1 MIVSFEGVDGAGK
14 NTLVMAVE
22 KELVAREV
30 PVARIAFPRY
40 EESNAAML
48 AREALHE
55 NLGDLID
62 SVHGMATLFALDR
75 AEIGVELA
83 SFDADGYMILIDRYT
98 ASNVAYSAA
107 RTHGDVA
114 EVGEWIMQ
122 LEQDMLGIPA
132 PDLQILVDVEAQVAG
147 QRAESREAQDQT
159 RARDAYERDRSLQ
172 ERTVQAYRALAEQQW
187 LSPWVTVDSTGDDYE
202 GRAEKVADLLEE
214 MRG

>member
-14 NTLVMAVE
+14 NTLVTAVE
-22 KELVAREV
+22 KELVEREV

-40 EESNAAML
+40 EESHPAML

-62 SVHGMATLFALDR
+62 SVHGMAALFALDR
-75 AEIGVELA
+75 AEIGAELA
-83 SFDADGYMILIDRYT
+83 DFDADGYVILIDRYT

-107 RTHGDVA
+107 RVDGDVA
-114 EVGEWIMQ
+114 EVGTWVTQ
-122 LEQDMLGIPA
+122 LEQDKLGVPA
-132 PDLQILVDVEAQVAG
+132 PDLQILVDVEAKVAG
-147 QRAESREAQDQT
+147 QRAESREAQDQS
-159 RARDAYERDRSLQ
+159 RARDAYERDSSLQ
-172 ERTVQAYRALAEQQW
+172 EHTVRAYRALAEQQW

-202 GRAEKVADLLEE
+202 ARAAKVADLLEE

>member
-14 NTLVMAVE
+14 NTLVTAVE

-40 EESNAAML
+40 EESNPAML

-55 NLGDLID
+55 KLGDLID

-75 AEIGVELA
+75 SEIAADLA
-83 SFDADGYMILIDRYT
+83 DFDEDGYVILIDRYT
-98 ASNVAYSAA
+98 ASNVAYSTA
-107 RTHGDVA
+107 RLGSNVA
-114 EVGEWIMQ
+114 EVGDWVTQ
-122 LEQDMLGIPA
+122 LEQETLGIPA
-132 PDLQILVDVEAQVAG
+132 PHLQILVDVEAEVAG
-147 QRAESREAQDQT
+147 QRAEAREAVDET
-159 RARDAYERDRSLQ
+159 RARDAYERDSSLQ

-187 LSPWVTVDSTGDDYE
+187 LSPWVTVDSTGDDCE
-202 GRAEKVADLLEE
+202 GRAVKVADLLEE